1 MFIYSVISVI
11 IAFINIF
18 CFFGNAI
25 VYKNVNFSM
34 PDISM
39 FKLMFGGTIEIE
51 MLGTKT
57 VMPIEHSPG
66 MLVLFILQLLIMFVA
81 IAVLFFN
88 VLNRREDLG
97 AFLCVIMG
105 IMCLLASLISFFTLQ
120 IYGYDTENSSL
131 ILELGVGPIIY
142 SIFNL
147 IIVILLVI
155 HFRNVIYEK
164 FVKKYAPTQLSSKIA
179 YASKQTF
186 TQAKPTL
193 SEDEK
198 ANLILKYKKMLDEGV
213 INLEEFAKKKK
224 ELL

>member
-11 IAFINIF
+11 IAFVNIF
-18 CFFGNAI
+18 LFFGNA
-25 VYKNVNFSM
+25 VVFTNVEFSM

-39 FKLMFGGTIEIE
+39 FKLMFGGTIKIE
-51 MLGTKT
+51 MLGTET
-57 VMPIEHSPG
+57 IMPIEHSPG

-88 VLNRREDLG
+88 VLNRKEDCG

-120 IYGYDTENSSL
+120 IYGYDTKNSSL
-131 ILELGVGPIIY
+131 GAGPIIY

-164 FVKKYAPTQLSSKIA
+164 FVKKYRQTQLSSKIA
-179 YASKQTF
+179 YAPKQTF